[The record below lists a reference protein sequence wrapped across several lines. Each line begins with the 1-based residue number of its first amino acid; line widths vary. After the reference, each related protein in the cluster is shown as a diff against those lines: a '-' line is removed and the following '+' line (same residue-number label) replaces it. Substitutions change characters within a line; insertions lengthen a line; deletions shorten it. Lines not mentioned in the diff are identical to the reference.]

1 MDFDQFLS
9 VISRL
14 DRSDTGGFDSHL
26 KMIPK
31 ERIIPGLDEIRNR
44 NPRKAAV
51 LALFYPDKN
60 NETLFLLILRADYD
74 GTHAAQIGFPGGK
87 FETNDQSL
95 KRTALRETF
104 EEVGVRMEH
113 VKVKKRLT
121 DTFIPPSNFI
131 VRPYLGVIEFTP
143 EFSMNHEVQEI
154 IEVKLAD
161 LLNETF
167 VSSKN
172 LTTSYMQNIDVPCF
186 ELNNRTVW
194 GATAMMLSEI
204 KDLIRAHL
212 H

>member
-9 VISRL
+9 VISDL
-14 DRSDTGGFDSHL
+14 ERSDSDGFRSHI
-26 KMIPK
+26 KMVPK
-31 ERIIPGLDEIRNR
+31 ERIIPGPDEIRNR

-87 FETNDQSL
+87 FETPDQSL
-95 KRTALRETF
+95 KTTALRETF
-104 EEVGVRMEH
+104 EEVGVGMEQI
-113 VKVKKRLT
+113 KIKKRLT
-121 DTFIPPSNFI
+121 DTFIPPSNFM
-131 VRPYLGVIEFTP
+131 VRPYLGVTELTP

-161 LLNETF
+161 LLNERF
-167 VSSKN
+167 VSTKN

-186 ELNNRTVW
+186 TLNNRTVW

-204 KDLIRAHL
+204 KDLIKAHL